1 MNSKNWLIGIA
12 VIIVVVFGAYYW
24 MRMGTQQTSQQTPSQ
39 QEANTTATVID
50 STDTDLNA
58 VDVGANVDA
67 DFQNVNK
74 DASSL

>member
-1 MNSKNWLIGIA
+1 MNSKNWIIGIA
-12 VIIVVVFGAYYW
+12 VIIVVALGAYYW
-24 MRMGTQQTSQQTPSQ
+24 MRMGTQSQQTSSG

-50 STDTDLNA
+50 STDSDLNA

-67 DFQNVNK
+67 DFETVNK